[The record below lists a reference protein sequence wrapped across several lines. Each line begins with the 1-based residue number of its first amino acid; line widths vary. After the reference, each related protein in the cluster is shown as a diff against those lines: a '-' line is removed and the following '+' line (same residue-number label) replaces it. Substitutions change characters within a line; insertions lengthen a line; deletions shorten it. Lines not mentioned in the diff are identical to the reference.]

1 MLAARDSTL
10 AFPTPVLRCPFGG
23 QCTVRMSRLAVD
35 RDTGLGVIAFG
46 PAGGEAGSLWC
57 LVLGNHRLTVWA
69 YGMCDGTLV
78 ASLHTLDDPEL
89 VELTSAVAPVTRK
102 PGELRASGLRPAQV
116 LALIELVQSYLE
128 SRSLQHV

>member
-1 MLAARDSTL
+1 MTYSALELAVSGDVVRA
-10 AFPTPVLRCPFGG
+10 LRA
-23 QCTVRMSRLAVD
+23 LAVD